1 MQAKSPKE
9 IKRDLILDA
18 ALKVFSEKG
27 YHNATMNEIAT
38 AAGIGKGT
46 IYEYFASKIQ
56 LFQQMLARGLYTYF
70 ESLEMQNL
78 RRKTVEEMIHSL
90 LEGHILFCR
99 QHSRL
104 TRLVFWDTQVQD
116 DEVKDWML
124 QMRKE
129 KEARLQKI
137 LEEGIA
143 SGELRQ
149 QDPYIMTLVVTGVIA
164 SIWAPLVLDGWDIET
179 NYLADAITD
188 VIMWGIRNQV

>member
-9 IKRDLILDA
+9 IKRDLIFDA

-27 YHNATMNEIAT
+27 YHNATMNEIAMV
-38 AAGIGKGT
+38 AGIGKGT
-46 IYEYFASKIQ
+46 IYEYFTSKIQ

-78 RRKTVEEMIHSL
+78 QRKTVKERIHSL

-104 TRLVFWDTQVQD
+104 TQLVFWDTQVQD
-116 DEVKDWML
+116 DEVKEWML

-149 QDPYIMTLVVTGVIA
+149 QDPYIMTLMVTGVIA
-164 SIWAPLVLDGWDIET
+164 SIWAPLVLDDWDIET

-188 VIMWGIRNQV
+188 VIMQGIGNQG

>member
-9 IKRDLILDA
+9 IKRDLIFDA

-27 YHNATMNEIAT
+27 YHNATMNEIAMV
-38 AAGIGKGT
+38 AGIGKGT
-46 IYEYFASKIQ
+46 IYEYFTSKIQ

-78 RRKTVEEMIHSL
+78 QRKTVKERIHSL

-104 TRLVFWDTQVQD
+104 TRLVFWNTQEQD

-129 KEARLQKI
+129 KEVRLQK
-137 LEEGIA
+137 LLAEGIA

-149 QDPYIMTLVVTGVIA
+149 QDPYIMTLMIYGVIA
-164 SIWAPLVLDGWDIET
+164 SIWAPLVLDDWDIKAD
-179 NYLADAITD
+179 YLADTITD
-188 VIMWGIRNQV
+188 VIMRGIGNQV